1 MPRARHLGWLL
12 VKANFSKQKI
22 DCFVNEEST
31 VPFVIPP
38 IVFKRLK
45 FIGESSV
52 GENEILVDIPA

>member
-1 MPRARHLGWLL
+1 

-52 GENEILVDIPA
+52 GENEILVDI